1 MISGRFSQF
10 YIDVGAISKEK
21 KAKLDEIGMSQD
33 LGFGLT
39 RYWFNYNKI
48 DTVEKIMEDRVVIDV
63 KHQKKH
69 IAEAIFHDE
78 GLGKITITMGE
89 EAVKIDEF
97 MKWKSIVAKIL
108 QDDPMARNSDKWLY
122 IKVLQYMGYAVHG
135 DYEAVLSMPN
145 WETISRV
152 RRRFQQD
159 DMYLPDPDIAE
170 GRRQCEKQM
179 RDINKWHPKDNE
191 MKVDMEAE
199 TKAINKME

>member
-10 YIDVGAISKEK
+10 YIDVGAID
-21 KAKLDEIGMSQD
+21 KAKRKKLDEIGMSED
-33 LGFGLT
+33 LTFGLT
-39 RYWFNYNKI
+39 RYWFNYKNIKA
-48 DTVEKIMEDRVVIDV
+48 VEEILGDRIIIDV

-89 EAVKIDEF
+89 EAVKIDEM

-108 QDDPMARNSDKWLY
+108 QDDIMARNSDKWLY

-145 WETISRV
+145 WETISRH
-152 RRRFQQD
+152 RRKFQEAGI
-159 DMYLPDPDIAE
+159 YLPDPAIAE
-170 GRRQCEKQM
+170 GRKECEKQM
-179 RDINKWHPKDNE
+179 RDINKWYPKDHE
-191 MKVDMEAE
+191 LEDWEKDPD
-199 TKAINKME
+199 KAINEAE